1 MKSSATFP
9 CKEIL
14 SWYYDAGIEPSE
26 SVKDYIRSQNG
37 GQPLWRPGR
46 AFEPGNDES
55 EVYDGEVAPF

>member
-14 SWYYDAGIEPSE
+14 SWYYEAGIEPSQ
-26 SVKDYIRSQNG
+26 SVKDYIFSQNG
-37 GQPLWRPGR
+37 NQPLWV
-46 AFEPGNDES
+46 PGNDES